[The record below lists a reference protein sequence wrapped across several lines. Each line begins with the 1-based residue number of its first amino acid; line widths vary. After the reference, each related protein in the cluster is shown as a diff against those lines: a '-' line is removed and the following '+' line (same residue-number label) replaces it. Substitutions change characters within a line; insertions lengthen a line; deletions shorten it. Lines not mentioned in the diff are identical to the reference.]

1 MKNNSV
7 IQPDYL
13 LLIGYTNEDFSDEG
27 NLFLVPFNDVKHIKT
42 VSVNVDNMDNSK
54 YSGYS
59 IGSIINIEL

>member
-13 LLIGYTNEDFSDEG
+13 LLIGYMNEDFSDEG

-54 YSGYS
+54 YASCYV
-59 IGSIINIEL
+59 GSVNNIEL